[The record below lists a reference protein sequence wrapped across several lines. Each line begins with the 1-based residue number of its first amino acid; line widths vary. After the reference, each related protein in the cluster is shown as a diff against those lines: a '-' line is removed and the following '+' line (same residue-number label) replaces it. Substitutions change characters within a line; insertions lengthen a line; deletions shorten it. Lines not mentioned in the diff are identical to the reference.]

1 MNSVPD
7 FIILKNFIFR
17 CWDFVAAGYSKIP
30 VTEETPEYWV
40 IHLYLN
46 KHDSAPILLT
56 YFTEEECMKD
66 YNYIV
71 EVQTYFQNMGNK
83 CVEGPCKEP
92 DCEESNTPC

>member
-1 MNSVPD
+1 MTSVPD

-17 CWDFVAAGYSKIP
+17 RWDFVAAGYSKIP
-30 VTEETPEYWV
+30 ATEATPEYWV

-46 KHDSAPILLT
+46 RQDSAPILLT

-71 EVQTYFQNMGNK
+71 EVQTYFQEVGKK
-83 CVEGPCKEP
+83 CVGEVGEAHA
-92 DCEESNTPC
+92 CEESSSSC